1 MKLKPRKCTF
11 FKREVEFLGK
21 LVSGDGI
28 RIAPDK
34 IETVEKWPIP
44 INAKQLMSFLGF
56 MNYHRSHIPSFAEI
70 SADLYTLTN
79 ADSFVWTDRHQYC
92 FNRLKQ
98 LATTAPALSH
108 PTPDGLFILDTDASG
123 TQVAGALSQ
132 VQDGVIKPTA
142 FASHVLMKQHRNYC
156 TTRKELLAIVKFCRQ
171 FRHYL
176 LGRFLV
182 VRTDHNSI
190 VWLTRFKNV
199 QGQLARWLEE
209 LSQYNFRI
217 LHRRGLDHINAGRLS
232 RIEDPLL
239 QCDCYLAG
247 DDVKN
252 LPCGGCAYCSSAHKQ
267 WSRFNE
273 DVDDVVPLAVRNIE
287 SVVKTSQESKM
298 HQTRQESKVRQTS
311 QESKVRQTSQA
322 SEIYPVSQISN
333 WTDGLSS
340 TQLREIN

>member
-1 MKLKPRKCTF
+1 MTWEEVIVYLDDIIVVATDFDNMICSLQKVFNRFREHNMKLKPRKCTF

-44 INAKQLMSFLGF
+44 TNAKQLMSFLGF

-70 SADLYTLTN
+70 SADLYTLTS

-132 VQDGVIKPTA
+132 VQDGVIKPIA

-176 LGRFLV
+176 LGRFFV

-217 LHRRGLDHINAGRLS
+217 LHRRGLDHINADRLS

-239 QCDCYLAG
+239 QCECYSAG
-247 DDVKN
+247 DDVKKSPMRRMR
-252 LPCGGCAYCSSAHKQ
+252 LLLQ
-267 WSRFNE
+267 
-273 DVDDVVPLAVRNIE
+273 
-287 SVVKTSQESKM
+287 
-298 HQTRQESKVRQTS
+298 
-311 QESKVRQTSQA
+311 
-322 SEIYPVSQISN
+322 
-333 WTDGLSS
+333 S
-340 TQLREIN
+340 TQTMVAI